1 MYDKETI
8 RAGKTQIR
16 RVFLEQWDPIGVSNY
31 PDAQDEYDMY
41 LGDMYDLLLRNAAE
55 AKIADYLAEIETDRM
70 GMTSDKQRLSGV
82 AKALKGLNIS
92 R

>member
-1 MYDKETI
+1 
-8 RAGKTQIR
+8 
-16 RVFLEQWDPIGVSNY
+16 
-31 PDAQDEYDMY
+31 MY

-55 AKIADYLAEIETDRM
+55 AKIADYLAEIETERM